1 MDFRKIERMVE
12 QILRDIPSTR
22 DDDYELIT
30 ECYSRTCPSVLDMPF
45 RYVFLGHKTLH
56 IPNFKTIERARRNI
70 QSKYPELVSA
80 KTKNKR
86 KNLENK
92 YKNYYKKGDEI
103 NE

>member
-70 QSKYPELVSA
+70 QSKYPELVSS
-80 KTKNKR
+80 KNR
-86 KNLENK
+86 DQNRN
-92 YKNYYKKGDEI
+92 YHNNYYHYYYH
-103 NE
+103 NNYHH